1 MRPARGRHAS
11 RPNAASRAA
20 RPRRGRCSLHGGAA
34 GAPLA
39 RTDCHP
45 GGVLLPLPLRGRPW
59 MFTAGRTEG
68 QATAPAWTALATRR
82 AFTTCSRSQG
92 DGAFLRAETPC
103 LRRGFVTR
111 GLRRL
116 CHEWGGWLFRSHL
129 RTSSN
134 CLRTSSSAGR
144 KGVLKIEPQAD
155 SRSAVPAQSR
165 TGTLVARSTRLA
177 LVSRECR
184 PSSTGAWGDLAEPRS
199 LHPTPSSQGQG
210 SASPRARQRRPCP
223 PRPSCAQ

>member
-1 MRPARGRHAS
+1 MVRPARPWPGRTATPAGCCCHCHFGDGPGCS
-11 RPNAASRAA
+11 RPAGRKA
-20 RPRRGRCSLHGGAA
+20 RPRRLLGQHSQRA
-34 GAPLA
+34 GPSQHAP
-39 RTDCHP
+39 
-45 GGVLLPLPLRGRPW
+45 G
-59 MFTAGRTEG
+59 
-68 QATAPAWTALATRR
+68 
-82 AFTTCSRSQG
+82 
-92 DGAFLRAETPC
+92 LRATGLSFGPRRRC

-116 CHEWGGWLFRSHL
+116 CHKWGGWLFRSHL

-165 TGTLVARSTRLA
+165 TATLVARSTRLA

-184 PSSTGAWGDLAEPRS
+184 PSSTGAWGDLAEPQS